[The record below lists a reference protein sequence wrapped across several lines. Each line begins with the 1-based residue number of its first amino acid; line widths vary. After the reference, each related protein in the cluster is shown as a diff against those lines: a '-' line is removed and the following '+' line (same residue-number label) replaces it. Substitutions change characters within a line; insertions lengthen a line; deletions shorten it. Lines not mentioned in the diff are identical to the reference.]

1 MIRFSTLVPISVP
14 FRIIAPFDCVFVN
27 MCPYSN
33 KHPHSNKRHHFNKP
47 HSNRILLFTWQG
59 CFRRDH
65 WIGRRRCRNR
75 MLFYVTLLK
84 LHCIDVE
91 VEMNWN
97 SLLFIEHSPYI
108 CSVTVSVIVSS
119 KINIT
124 VCFEHWVVSQKR
136 NECPVPNKRPVLN
149 KRPPLRYQK

>member
-1 MIRFSTLVPISVP
+1 MIRFSILLPISAP
-14 FRIIAPFDCVFVN
+14 FWIIAPFECVFVN

-59 CFRRDH
+59 SFRRDH
-65 WIGRRRCRNR
+65 WIGRRRCHTR

-84 LHCIDVE
+84 LLTSKWIE
-91 VEMNWN
+91 IPSR
-97 SLLFIEHSPYI
+97 SLNIHRIFVP
-108 CSVTVSVIVSS
+108 VTVSVIVSS
-119 KINIT
+119 KINIK
-124 VCFEHWVVSQKR
+124 VCFEHSVVSQKR